1 MPLSS
6 PRKIIK
12 PLRGTYAALLAN
24 VADIQDGEICYA
36 IDQDQH
42 YQNESGTLVAVA
54 ATKSQGAL
62 ADTAIQ
68 PADNVSTLTND
79 AGYLPVSLSNV
90 QANDLVQFNGAEWVN
105 TAAPAANISGNSIDD
120 LADVDTT
127 TAAPTLDQA
136 LVWDNSNWV
145 PGSVA
150 TLDAVRLDA
159 EDKTFNY
166 TSGNLTSINGAQVQ
180 TAITYNGNG
189 TINTVA
195 KTSNGTT
202 VTKTFSYNASGDI
215 TGITV
220 S

>member
-6 PRKIIK
+6 PRYKLK

-24 VADIQDGEICYA
+24 VADIDDGEICYA

-62 ADTAIQ
+62 ADSAVQ

-79 AGYLPVSLSNV
+79 AGYLPVNLSNV
-90 QANDLVQFNGAEWVN
+90 QEDDLLQFNGAEWVN
-105 TAAPAANISGNSIDD
+105 TGAPTADITGSSVGD

-127 TAAPTLDQA
+127 TTAPTVNQA
-136 LVWDNSNWV
+136 LVWNNTNWV
-145 PGSVA
+145 PGNVA

-159 EDKTFNY
+159 EDKTFGY
-166 TSGNLTSINGAQVQ
+166 TSGDLTSVNGAEVQV
-180 TAITYNGNG
+180 AITYNVDG
-189 TINTVA
+189 TVNTVA

-202 VTKTFSYNASGDI
+202 VTKTFSYDVNGNISGVTAS
-215 TGITV
+215 
-220 S
+220 

>member
-6 PRKIIK
+6 PRYIIK

-54 ATKSQGAL
+54 ATKAQGTL
-62 ADTAIQ
+62 ADSAVQ
-68 PADNVSTLTND
+68 PGDNVSDLTND
-79 AGYLPVSLSNV
+79 AGYLPVNLTGV
-90 QANDLVQFNGAEWVN
+90 AANDLIQFNGAEWVN
-105 TAAPAANISGNSIDD
+105 TAAPAADITGNSIDD
-120 LADVDTT
+120 LADVDTS

-136 LVWDNSNWV
+136 LVWNNTNWV
-145 PGSVA
+145 PGDLA

-159 EDKTFNY
+159 EDKTFGY
-166 TSGNLTSINGAQVQ
+166 TNGDLTSVNATEVQ
-180 TAITYNGNG
+180 IAITHNQDG
-189 TINTVA
+189 TVNTVA

-202 VTKTFSYNASGDI
+202 VTKTLGYTNGNL
-215 TGITV
+215 TTITV
-220 S
+220 T

>member
-6 PRKIIK
+6 PRFIIK

-24 VADIQDGEICYA
+24 VADIEDGEICYA

-54 ATKSQGAL
+54 ASKSQGAL
-62 ADTAIQ
+62 ADTAVQ
-68 PADNVSTLTND
+68 PADNISTLTND
-79 AGYLPVSLSNV
+79 AGYLPVNLSNV

-105 TAAPAANISGNSIDD
+105 TSAPAADISGNSIDD

-136 LVWDNSNWV
+136 LVWNNTNWV

-159 EDKTFNY
+159 EDKTLSY
-166 TSGNLTSINGAQVQ
+166 TSGNLTGVSGTEVQVSISYNVNGSV
-180 TAITYNGNG
+180 
-189 TINTVA
+189 NTVA

-202 VTKTFSYNASGDI
+202 VTKTFGYDGNGNLTS
-215 TGITV
+215 ITV